1 MDSLSELLS
10 AMSGISDVAAVVLAI
25 LVIVWIVN
33 KFLEKQQEQQLLY
46 IEQNNKTIK
55 TISSYT
61 EAITRLITLMES
73 NLQETKK
80 IGEEFEEWDRSA
92 DCLIFAIK
100 EWIKMAVNLYEL
112 GYMSDSIITESEIA
126 AQSYYSIYDA
136 QQSSV
141 FSFGGDIHKRIMES
155 YAERREK
162 DFISK
167 FGKTPQQYLEDSMIQ
182 QDI

>member
-33 KFLEKQQEQQLLY
+33 KFLEKQQEQKLLY

-61 EAITRLITLMES
+61 EAITRLITLMEN

-80 IGEEFEEWDRSA
+80 IGEEFDDFQLEVLQKIEELD
-92 DCLIFAIK
+92 K
-100 EWIKMAVNLYEL
+100 EKIVSKE
-112 GYMSDSIITESEIA
+112 TE
-126 AQSYYSIYDA
+126 
-136 QQSSV
+136 
-141 FSFGGDIHKRIMES
+141 K
-155 YAERREK
+155 
-162 DFISK
+162 
-167 FGKTPQQYLEDSMIQ
+167 
-182 QDI
+182 

>member
-1 MDSLSELLS
+1 MDTLSELLS

-61 EAITRLITLMES
+61 EAITRLITLMEN

-80 IGEEFEEWDRSA
+80 IGEEFDDFQSEVLKKIEELD
-92 DCLIFAIK
+92 K
-100 EWIKMAVNLYEL
+100 ENIV
-112 GYMSDSIITESEIA
+112 
-126 AQSYYSIYDA
+126 
-136 QQSSV
+136 
-141 FSFGGDIHKRIMES
+141 
-155 YAERREK
+155 
-162 DFISK
+162 SK
-167 FGKTPQQYLEDSMIQ
+167 ETGK
-182 QDI
+182 

>member
-55 TISSYT
+55 TISNYT
-61 EAITRLITLMES
+61 EAITRLVTLMEN

-80 IGEEFEEWDRSA
+80 IGEGFDDFQSEVLKKIEELD
-92 DCLIFAIK
+92 K
-100 EWIKMAVNLYEL
+100 EKNVSKE
-112 GYMSDSIITESEIA
+112 TEE
-126 AQSYYSIYDA
+126 
-136 QQSSV
+136 
-141 FSFGGDIHKRIMES
+141 
-155 YAERREK
+155 
-162 DFISK
+162 
-167 FGKTPQQYLEDSMIQ
+167 
-182 QDI
+182 

>member
-1 MDSLSELLS
+1 MDSLSELLG

-61 EAITRLITLMES
+61 EAITRLITLMEN

-80 IGEEFEEWDRSA
+80 IGEEFDDFQSEVLKKIEELD
-92 DCLIFAIK
+92 K
-100 EWIKMAVNLYEL
+100 EKNVSKE
-112 GYMSDSIITESEIA
+112 TEE
-126 AQSYYSIYDA
+126 
-136 QQSSV
+136 
-141 FSFGGDIHKRIMES
+141 
-155 YAERREK
+155 
-162 DFISK
+162 
-167 FGKTPQQYLEDSMIQ
+167 
-182 QDI
+182 

>member
-1 MDSLSELLS
+1 MDSLSELLG

-61 EAITRLITLMES
+61 EAITRLITLMEN

-80 IGEEFEEWDRSA
+80 IGEEFDDFQSEVLKKIEELD
-92 DCLIFAIK
+92 K
-100 EWIKMAVNLYEL
+100 EKNV
-112 GYMSDSIITESEIA
+112 
-126 AQSYYSIYDA
+126 
-136 QQSSV
+136 
-141 FSFGGDIHKRIMES
+141 
-155 YAERREK
+155 
-162 DFISK
+162 SK
-167 FGKTPQQYLEDSMIQ
+167 ETGE
-182 QDI
+182 

>member
-1 MDSLSELLS
+1 MDSLSEMLG

-61 EAITRLITLMES
+61 EAITRLITLMEN

-80 IGEEFEEWDRSA
+80 IGEEFDDFQSEVLKKIEELD
-92 DCLIFAIK
+92 K
-100 EWIKMAVNLYEL
+100 EKNVSKE
-112 GYMSDSIITESEIA
+112 TEE
-126 AQSYYSIYDA
+126 
-136 QQSSV
+136 
-141 FSFGGDIHKRIMES
+141 
-155 YAERREK
+155 
-162 DFISK
+162 
-167 FGKTPQQYLEDSMIQ
+167 
-182 QDI
+182 

>member
-61 EAITRLITLMES
+61 EAITRLITLMED

-80 IGEEFEEWDRSA
+80 IVEEFDDFQSEVLKKIEELD
-92 DCLIFAIK
+92 
-100 EWIKMAVNLYEL
+100 
-112 GYMSDSIITESEIA
+112 
-126 AQSYYSIYDA
+126 
-136 QQSSV
+136 
-141 FSFGGDIHKRIMES
+141 
-155 YAERREK
+155 REK
-162 DFISK
+162 NVSK
-167 FGKTPQQYLEDSMIQ
+167 ETEE
-182 QDI
+182 

>member
-1 MDSLSELLS
+1 MDSLSELLE

-61 EAITRLITLMES
+61 EVITRLITLMEN

-80 IGEEFEEWDRSA
+80 IGEEFDDFQSEVLKKIEELD
-92 DCLIFAIK
+92 K
-100 EWIKMAVNLYEL
+100 EKNVSKE
-112 GYMSDSIITESEIA
+112 TEE
-126 AQSYYSIYDA
+126 
-136 QQSSV
+136 
-141 FSFGGDIHKRIMES
+141 
-155 YAERREK
+155 
-162 DFISK
+162 
-167 FGKTPQQYLEDSMIQ
+167 
-182 QDI
+182 

>member
-55 TISSYT
+55 TISNYT
-61 EAITRLITLMES
+61 EAITHLVTLMEN

-80 IGEEFEEWDRSA
+80 IGEEFDDFQSEVLKKIEELD
-92 DCLIFAIK
+92 K
-100 EWIKMAVNLYEL
+100 EKIVSKE
-112 GYMSDSIITESEIA
+112 TE
-126 AQSYYSIYDA
+126 
-136 QQSSV
+136 
-141 FSFGGDIHKRIMES
+141 K
-155 YAERREK
+155 
-162 DFISK
+162 
-167 FGKTPQQYLEDSMIQ
+167 
-182 QDI
+182 

>member
-1 MDSLSELLS
+1 MDSLSELLT

-61 EAITRLITLMES
+61 EAITRLITLMEN

-80 IGEEFEEWDRSA
+80 IMEEFEDFQLEV
-92 DCLIFAIK
+92 LKKI
-100 EWIKMAVNLYEL
+100 EEL
-112 GYMSDSIITESEIA
+112 D
-126 AQSYYSIYDA
+126 
-136 QQSSV
+136 
-141 FSFGGDIHKRIMES
+141 
-155 YAERREK
+155 REK
-162 DFISK
+162 NVSK
-167 FGKTPQQYLEDSMIQ
+167 ETEE
-182 QDI
+182 

>member
-1 MDSLSELLS
+1 MDSLSELLG

-61 EAITRLITLMES
+61 EAITRLITLMEN

-80 IGEEFEEWDRSA
+80 IGEEFGDFQSEVLKKIEELD
-92 DCLIFAIK
+92 K
-100 EWIKMAVNLYEL
+100 EKNVSKE
-112 GYMSDSIITESEIA
+112 TEE
-126 AQSYYSIYDA
+126 
-136 QQSSV
+136 
-141 FSFGGDIHKRIMES
+141 
-155 YAERREK
+155 
-162 DFISK
+162 
-167 FGKTPQQYLEDSMIQ
+167 
-182 QDI
+182 

>member
-1 MDSLSELLS
+1 MDSLSELLG

-61 EAITRLITLMES
+61 EAITRLITLMEN

-80 IGEEFEEWDRSA
+80 IGEEFDDFQSEVLKKIEELD
-92 DCLIFAIK
+92 K
-100 EWIKMAVNLYEL
+100 EKNVSKE
-112 GYMSDSIITESEIA
+112 TE
-126 AQSYYSIYDA
+126 
-136 QQSSV
+136 
-141 FSFGGDIHKRIMES
+141 K
-155 YAERREK
+155 
-162 DFISK
+162 
-167 FGKTPQQYLEDSMIQ
+167 
-182 QDI
+182 

>member
-1 MDSLSELLS
+1 MDSLSELLR

-61 EAITRLITLMES
+61 EAITRLIALMES

-80 IGEEFEEWDRSA
+80 IGEEFDDFQSEVLKEVEELD
-92 DCLIFAIK
+92 K
-100 EWIKMAVNLYEL
+100 EKNVSKE
-112 GYMSDSIITESEIA
+112 TEE
-126 AQSYYSIYDA
+126 
-136 QQSSV
+136 
-141 FSFGGDIHKRIMES
+141 
-155 YAERREK
+155 
-162 DFISK
+162 
-167 FGKTPQQYLEDSMIQ
+167 
-182 QDI
+182 

>member
-1 MDSLSELLS
+1 MDSLSELLT

-61 EAITRLITLMES
+61 EAITRLITLMED

-80 IGEEFEEWDRSA
+80 IVEEFDDFQLEVLKKIEELD
-92 DCLIFAIK
+92 
-100 EWIKMAVNLYEL
+100 
-112 GYMSDSIITESEIA
+112 
-126 AQSYYSIYDA
+126 
-136 QQSSV
+136 
-141 FSFGGDIHKRIMES
+141 
-155 YAERREK
+155 REK
-162 DFISK
+162 NVSK
-167 FGKTPQQYLEDSMIQ
+167 ETEE
-182 QDI
+182 

>member
-61 EAITRLITLMES
+61 EAITRLITLMEN

-80 IGEEFEEWDRSA
+80 IGEEFDDFQSEVLKKIEELD
-92 DCLIFAIK
+92 K
-100 EWIKMAVNLYEL
+100 EKNVSKE
-112 GYMSDSIITESEIA
+112 TEE
-126 AQSYYSIYDA
+126 
-136 QQSSV
+136 
-141 FSFGGDIHKRIMES
+141 
-155 YAERREK
+155 
-162 DFISK
+162 
-167 FGKTPQQYLEDSMIQ
+167 
-182 QDI
+182 

>member
-61 EAITRLITLMES
+61 ETITRLIILMEN

-80 IGEEFEEWDRSA
+80 IGEEFDDFQLEVLKKIEELD
-92 DCLIFAIK
+92 K
-100 EWIKMAVNLYEL
+100 EKNVSKE
-112 GYMSDSIITESEIA
+112 TEE
-126 AQSYYSIYDA
+126 
-136 QQSSV
+136 
-141 FSFGGDIHKRIMES
+141 
-155 YAERREK
+155 
-162 DFISK
+162 
-167 FGKTPQQYLEDSMIQ
+167 
-182 QDI
+182 